1 VGVQSPLVTE
11 PGPNTRIASLDGL
24 RAVSVAFVILG
35 HLVGTQSFPRELY
48 PLGRFAEFGVRIF
61 FVISGFLI
69 TTLLLKEIELTG
81 SISLRQFYFRR
92 IFRIFPA
99 SYAYIAAI
107 GALAFAHALYLRS
120 ADLLHA
126 VTYTVNY
133 HSVRGW
139 YLGHLWSLSVEEQFY
154 LLWPLA
160 LKLSGRRRGI
170 IVALTVCVAC
180 PLIRMAEFALLPA
193 ARLGVGERF
202 ETVADAIATGCILA
216 GARDWLSSQKWYIGL
231 LSSKWFFLIPI
242 LTLSLNLPMRVRYEF
257 GVAETLKNVGIALCI
272 DWCIRFRSHP
282 AGRFLSW
289 SPVAFLGVLSYSLY
303 LWQQPF
309 LDRYGSSTLT
319 HFPLNCL
326 LALGAALASYYL
338 VERPFL
344 RVKKHF
350 ESSRVKS
357 AAATDLRAAIDLDAA
372 PSSLHSDS

>member
-1 VGVQSPLVTE
+1 MTSSDQA
-11 PGPNTRIASLDGL
+11 TRIAALDGL

-35 HLVGTQSFPRELY
+35 HLVGTHNFPRVLY
-48 PLGRFAEFGVRIF
+48 PLTWFAEFGVRIF

-69 TTLLLKEIELTG
+69 TTLLLKEMELTR
-81 SISLRQFYFRR
+81 SISLKGFYFRR

-99 SYAYIAAI
+99 SYTYIAAI
-107 GALAFAHALYLRS
+107 AALGFAHAVYLKS

-160 LKLSGRRRGI
+160 LKLSGRRRGML
-170 IVALTVCVAC
+170 VALAVCFVC
-180 PLIRMAEFALLPA
+180 PLIRVAEFTFFPA
-193 ARLGVGERF
+193 GRMGVGERF
-202 ETVADAIATGCILA
+202 ETIADAIAIGCVLA
-216 GARDWLSSQKWYIGL
+216 GARDWLSFQKWYMRL
-231 LSSKWFFLIPI
+231 LSSRLFFVVPI
-242 LTLSLNLPMRVRYEF
+242 LTLSLNFPMRLRYEY
-257 GVAETLKNVGIALCI
+257 GAAETLKNIGIALCI
-272 DWCIRFRSHP
+272 DWCVRFRSHP
-282 AGRFLSW
+282 AGRILSW
-289 SPVAFLGVLSYSLY
+289 SPIAFLGVLSYSLY

-309 LDRYGSSTLT
+309 VNRYSSSTLA

-326 LALGAALASYYL
+326 LAFAAALVSYYA

-344 RVKKHF
+344 RLKKRF

-357 AAATDLRAAIDLDAA
+357 AAAADLQAGTPHAAI
-372 PSSLHSDS
+372 